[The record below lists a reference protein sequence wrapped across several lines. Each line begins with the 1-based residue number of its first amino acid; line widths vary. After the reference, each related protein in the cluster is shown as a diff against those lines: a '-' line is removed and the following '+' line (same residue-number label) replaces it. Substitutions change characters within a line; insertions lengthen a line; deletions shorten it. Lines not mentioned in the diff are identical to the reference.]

1 MRGTADSG
9 FERVS
14 EVYDLKG
21 DKGKWVKQG
30 HYYDLIINKESSKL
44 IYIKVIT

>member
-9 FERVS
+9 FEMVL

-21 DKGKWVKQG
+21 EKWKLVKQG
-30 HYYDLIINKESSKL
+30 PYYNWILNKDSSKF
-44 IYIKVIT
+44 I